1 MGMKLNKEEEPRKVF
16 SEDVIN
22 SIFISDDIGPE
33 EKEM

>member
-16 SEDVIN
+16 SEDVLN
-22 SIFISDDIGPE
+22 RIFVSDDIDPE